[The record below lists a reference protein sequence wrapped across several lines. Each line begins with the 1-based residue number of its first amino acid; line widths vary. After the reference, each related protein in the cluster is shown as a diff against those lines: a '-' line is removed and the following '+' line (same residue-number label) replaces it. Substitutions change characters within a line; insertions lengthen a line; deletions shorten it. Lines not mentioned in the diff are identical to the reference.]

1 MKTFLQ
7 KLLIR
12 WCHVNDKPLP
22 DWLARACER
31 TPALAK
37 ERDVEGALSRRLR
50 SDVRPAQSGASP
62 YLAQRVAGAIREIPK
77 ARESSK
83 WSILPQITWVAAA
96 CVVALV
102 AVRLDFLG
110 GRKVMTPDLETRQTA
125 VVSTSASL
133 PEPQVASPSA
143 GIPGWVNPLDQEVED
158 VIADARG
165 ALHFL
170 ATSFLPTG
178 AGQNTSG

>member
-12 WCHVNDKPLP
+12 WYHVSDKPLP

-31 TPALAK
+31 TPELAR

-50 SDVRPAQSGASP
+50 SDVRPAQNGASP
-62 YLAQRVAGAIREIPK
+62 YLAQRVARAVREIPK

-83 WSILPQITWVAAA
+83 RALLPQLTWVAAA
-96 CVVALV
+96 CVVALIV
-102 AVRLDFLG
+102 VRLDFLG
-110 GRKVMTPDLETRQTA
+110 GRKGVTPDVETHQTA
-125 VVSTSASL
+125 VVSPQSSL
-133 PEPQVASPSA
+133 PAPQVASPAA
-143 GIPGWVNPLDQEVED
+143 GIPGWVNPLDQEVDD

-165 ALHFL
+165 ALQFL

-178 AGQNTSG
+178 ARQNTSG